1 MGEFQQ
7 SVFDTQRLHMAPPA
21 RQYSQAQGSHETLA
35 RSTTVAVAT
44 GQDNVTTT
52 LEQQVIQE
60 VLEPMYA
67 CVRHIEAAE
76 LFLPDVPSAM
86 HRQLSVAEGQ
96 GEPSTGSL
104 GFCRALK

>member
-1 MGEFQQ
+1 MGEF
-7 SVFDTQRLHMAPPA
+7 SESIFDTQRLHMAPAA

-35 RSTTVAVAT
+35 RSTTFAIAT

-52 LEQQVIQE
+52 VEHQVIQE

-76 LFLPDVPSAM
+76 LRLADIPSAM
-86 HRQLSVAEGQ
+86 HRQLSVA
-96 GEPSTGSL
+96 
-104 GFCRALK
+104 